1 MRRFALSVAR
11 LIGLA
16 FAMYG
21 AWILLGTLASVIA
34 GGSYDPTWVPWLVMG
49 VCLAGLLGSVTL
61 LLSIDG
67 PARWRNRTRRALG
80 WLGLMILAVLPT
92 QAILVMF
99 PLGLLGAFT
108 LFLSVESRSDRG
120 RHLLKSV

>member
-1 MRRFALSVAR
+1 MRRLALSLAR
-11 LIGLA
+11 FVGIA

-21 AWILLGTLASVIA
+21 AWMFFGALAGLIA

-49 VCLAGLLGSVTL
+49 VCLVGLFGSLTL

-67 PARWRNRTRRALG
+67 PARWRNRSRRALG
-80 WLGLMILAVLPT
+80 WIGLMILALLPA

-108 LFLSVESRSDRG
+108 LFLPIESRPDRG

>member
-1 MRRFALSVAR
+1 MRRLALSLAR
-11 LIGLA
+11 LIAIA

-21 AWILLGTLASVIA
+21 AWGFFGNLGALIA
-34 GGSYDPTWVPWLVMG
+34 GDSYDPTWVPWLVMG

-80 WLGLMILAVLPT
+80 WLGLMILALLPT
-92 QAILVMF
+92 QAILIMF

-108 LFLSVESRSDRG
+108 LFLPVDSRSDHG

>member
-1 MRRFALSVAR
+1 MRRFALSLAR
-11 LIGLA
+11 FIGIA

-21 AWILLGTLASVIA
+21 AWGFFGNLGTLIA
-34 GGSYDPTWVPWLVMG
+34 GDSHDPTWVPWLVMG
-49 VCLAGLLGSVTL
+49 VCLVGLLGSVTL

-67 PARWRNRTRRALG
+67 PARWHNRSRRVLG
-80 WLGLMILAVLPT
+80 WSGLMILALLPA

-108 LFLSVESRSDRG
+108 LLLPVESRPDRG
-120 RHLLKSV
+120 RHLVKSV